1 MGLLLDSTS
10 FWDVVWWM
18 IIGYFLFLVIWMF
31 VSVFADI
38 FRRDDL
44 NGFGKA
50 AWIIALFIVPWLSII
65 LYFCFRPRQTESDR
79 QMMAAAQRAS
89 GYSPMD
95 EVAKAQAL
103 LAQGSITQAEF
114 DMLKARALS

>member
-10 FWDVVWWM
+10 FWDVIWWM

-31 VSVFADI
+31 VGVFADI

-44 NGFGKA
+44 SGIGKA

-65 LYFCFRPRQTESDR
+65 LYFCFRPRQTASDR

-95 EVAKAQAL
+95 EVAKAQTL
-103 LAQGSITQAEF
+103 LSQGAITQAEF
-114 DMLKARALS
+114 DTLKARALS